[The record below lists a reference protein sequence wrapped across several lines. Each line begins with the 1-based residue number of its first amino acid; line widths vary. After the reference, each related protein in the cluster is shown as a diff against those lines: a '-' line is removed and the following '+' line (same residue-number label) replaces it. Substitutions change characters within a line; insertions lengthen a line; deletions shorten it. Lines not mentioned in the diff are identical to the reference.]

1 MSVLEFHPL
10 ANVLPLLKGAEFDRL
25 VTDIAEQGL
34 LNPITLYEDKVLD
47 GRNRE
52 RACHA
57 AKVKP
62 RYTEYTGNDPAGFVL
77 SQNLA
82 RRHLGPSERA
92 MVAAR
97 MANLKWGQRADRV
110 EGPIGL
116 STVAGLCNVSERHIK
131 RATVVLKH
139 GTPGLVQAVEQGR
152 VAVHEAAKAAQ
163 QSPEAQAD
171 FLEAAAA
178 GKSYMVWSVGHN
190 RKQLVDA
197 LAQTTKAL
205 PVGEKRWPIIYADPP
220 WRYEDPALATPN
232 RALENHYPTMTLEE
246 ICALPVASLASD
258 DALLFIWATGPKLEE
273 AMQIIK
279 AWGFEYRTCA
289 VWDKEIIGTG
299 YYFRNQHELLL
310 VGKRGNIP
318 HPAAGTQPSSV
329 YRERRSEHSVKPT
342 FFHDM
347 IEKLYPDLPKI
358 ELFARQARPGW
369 DAWGNEIPL
378 RAPMASMK

>member
-1 MSVLEFHPL
+1 MTLEFHPL
-10 ANVLPLLKGAEFDRL
+10 ANVLPLLEGAEFDRL
-25 VTDIAEQGL
+25 VSDIAEHGL
-34 LNPITLYEDKVLD
+34 LNPITRYQNKILD
-47 GRNRE
+47 GRNRA
-52 RACHA
+52 RACRA
-57 AKVKP
+57 ASVEP
-62 RYTEYTGNDPAGFVL
+62 RYVEFDGGDPAAFVL

-110 EGPIGL
+110 EGSIDL
-116 STVAGLCNVSERHIK
+116 STAAKLVNVSEPSVK
-131 RATVVLKH
+131 RAKVVLEH
-139 GTPGLVQAVEQGR
+139 GTSELVQAVERGR

-220 WRYEDPALATPN
+220 WRYEDPEIASPN
-232 RALENHYPTMTLEE
+232 RAIENHYPTMTLEE
-246 ICALPVASLASD
+246 ICALPVAELASD
-258 DALLFIWATGPKLEE
+258 DALLFIWTTAPKLAEC
-273 AMQIIK
+273 IK
-279 AWGFEYRTCA
+279 VIEAWGFEYRTNA
-289 VWDKEIIGTG
+289 IWDKEIIGTG

-358 ELFARQARPGW
+358 ELFARHARPGW
-369 DAWGNEIPL
+369 DRWGNE
-378 RAPMASMK
+378 APTLLNAQAAS

>member
-1 MSVLEFHPL
+1 MTLEFHPL
-10 ANVLPLLKGAEFDRL
+10 ANVLPLLEGAEFDRL
-25 VTDIAEQGL
+25 VADISENGL
-34 LNPITLYEDKVLD
+34 LNPITLHEGMILD
-47 GRNRE
+47 GRNRA
-52 RACHA
+52 RACEVAGVAGRYIEFDGKDA
-57 AKVKP
+57 A
-62 RYTEYTGNDPAGFVL
+62 AFVL

-110 EGPIGL
+110 ERPIGL
-116 STVAGLCNVSERHIK
+116 STAAGLCNVSERHIK

-139 GTPGLVQAVEQGR
+139 GTPELVQAVEQGR

-171 FLEAAAA
+171 FLVAAAA

-205 PVGEKRWPIIYADPP
+205 PVGEKHWPIIYADPP
-220 WRYEDPALATPN
+220 WRYEDPAIATPN
-232 RALENHYPTMTLEE
+232 RAIENYYPTMALEE
-246 ICALPVASLASD
+246 ICALPVAELVSD
-258 DALLFIWATGPKLEE
+258 DALLFIWTTAPKLAEC
-273 AMQIIK
+273 IK
-279 AWGFEYRTCA
+279 VIEAWGFEYRTNA

-358 ELFARQARPGW
+358 ELFARHARPGW
-369 DAWGNEIPL
+369 DAWGNE
-378 RAPMASMK
+378 APTQNKALGD